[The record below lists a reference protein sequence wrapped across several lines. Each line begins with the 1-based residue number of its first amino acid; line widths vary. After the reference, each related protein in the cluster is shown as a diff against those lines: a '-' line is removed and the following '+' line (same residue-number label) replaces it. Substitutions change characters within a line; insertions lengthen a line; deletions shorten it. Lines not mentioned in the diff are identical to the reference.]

1 MFYRKD
7 EVYQMSWKV
16 PDLSDFVVAVGKNGG
31 PIGEEARCAAELTT
45 ALLRDERKVLLAGRH
60 TPGKPKIHV
69 YTSSGEPITMLN
81 VS

>member
-31 PIGEEARCAAELTT
+31 PIGRLN
-45 ALLRDERKVLLAGRH
+45 DIAG
-60 TPGKPKIHV
+60 
-69 YTSSGEPITMLN
+69 S
-81 VS
+81 